1 MPTRLDWRV
10 GPTAE
15 EAPLAEP
22 PTPTVLPGRRKPIT
36 VLLLAA
42 VYGGAVLI
50 AAWLGFQ
57 LGQWSDARATG
68 LGDVSA
74 QIAIEQLAWREGDLD
89 LYLTTLDPV
98 APESWR
104 QELAWQ
110 FDQESPLEVEI
121 RLVEVEVVEPGLAR
135 AMVSISRPD
144 GTSTEVR
151 SYRRSSG
158 QAWYRTG
165 PGIAEEAQ

>member
-22 PTPTVLPGRRKPIT
+22 PTPTVIPRRRKPIA

-42 VYGGAVLI
+42 VYGSAVLV

-57 LGQWSDARATG
+57 LGQWSDARASG

-74 QIAIEQLAWREGDLD
+74 QIAIEQLAWHEGDLD
-89 LYLTTLDPV
+89 LYLTTLDPD
-98 APESWR
+98 APEPWR

-110 FDQESPLEVEI
+110 FAQESPLNIEI
-121 RLVEVEVVEPGLAR
+121 RLVEVEVVQPGLAR
-135 AMVSISRPD
+135 AMVSIDGPD

-158 QAWYRTG
+158 QAWYRTE
-165 PGIAEEAQ
+165 PGMAEEAR